1 MISHNAEFYEA
12 LCPEKWMLESGRLT
26 VMGAEWM
33 EEVEK
38 TRKKAEKLAKRQL
51 NFKQDEEQKDAL
63 GNTIIKEETSKID
76 TLITESVEQIDLLL
90 NEISVKGILKSI
102 SRIAKKLFKKITDSI
117 KKFYERVIKKVLTK
131 LRQFAKS
138 GIEKFCDYLGIEIN
152 GSANVV
158 INF

>member
-38 TRKKAEKLAKRQL
+38 VRKKAEKLAKCQL

-63 GNTIIKEETSKID
+63 GNTIIKEES
-76 TLITESVEQIDLLL
+76 
-90 NEISVKGILKSI
+90 NEPKEL
-102 SRIAKKLFKKITDSI
+102 SRSDRKKLM
-117 KKFYERVIKKVLTK
+117 K
-131 LRQFAKS
+131 LRKDMKKN
-138 GIEKFCDYLGIEIN
+138 GEDTYEIDVKLGLE
-152 GSANVV
+152 
-158 INF
+158 